1 MTQVPSKPTASDSY
15 PEFEEIGDRSNWLA
29 SASAQ
34 TAYAGSRHS
43 QAPQLRLLRWWQK
56 ISIRRKA
63 TVLAIGLGVI
73 PVLAVTGTSEYFAVR
88 ALEANVRREQKARA
102 VAVGQDVARIAAER
116 YQNVQD
122 LARTPFL
129 TDARLRSEV
138 SAQQQQ
144 QYFEQ
149 FLTQGINSIVV
160 IDAKTGD
167 ALVEARSPDQPATF
181 PNFNDIDYFQAVTR
195 TKEPAIAPVRR
206 SRASNALSF
215 LVAAPV
221 FDRQSG
227 ELLYVVRTRTST
239 SYINDRIQAN
249 IAARAGLIGENQ
261 QLRYYIAGNEGEIFV
276 SSDTEDIEQP
286 LSKFFP
292 AFTNL
297 AQADRAETVRSKSA
311 IDNQDYLLGYAP
323 LKQTEQLPNLDWSVL
338 VAEDGSIA
346 SAAQRQLLLALVL
359 GLGLTAAIV
368 SALASYLADRAT
380 APILDA
386 AETVKKIGEGDLD
399 ARLAVSGRDEV
410 STLGSNINN
419 MAAQIQML
427 LAAQTFEAAQERLL
441 TTAKGSGVLGR
452 AELQDILNQTVDGAR
467 MLLNLDRVVIYR
479 FEGEAGRGIVAESVA
494 ANWPSALASNVND
507 SCIPTDL
514 RADYLQG
521 RVVATRDVTETDWHP
536 DHMQLMERLQIKA
549 NLVVPIAVVDRLYG
563 LLIGHSCASTHE
575 WQETEINLLK
585 RLGTELAL
593 TIYRVELLEQ
603 TTNLAEEQRQVKEGL
618 QLRALQLLQEVDPIS
633 RGDLTTRAK
642 VTADE
647 IGTIADSYNVTV
659 DNLRQIVLQVQAAA
673 NQVETTTYSNEASI
687 QTLSVEAL
695 EQAKSISIA
704 LGLVQEMAQAVQTV
718 AQNAAEAEMA
728 VQQAAQTVEV
738 GDETMNRTVAGI
750 QGIRATVADTAK
762 KVKHLGE
769 SSQKISKVVELIS
782 AFAAQTNMLALNAS
796 IEASRAGEEGRGF
809 AVVANEV
816 RGLARQ
822 SAEATEEIRSLI
834 SSIQSETNE
843 VVAAMESGI
852 EQVVTGTKLVDE
864 TRQSLNNITAV
875 SAQISKLV
883 EAIAQSTVMQS
894 QASEVVTQTMKDVA
908 AIAEKTSTE
917 TTQVSSAFEQ
927 LQQVAQT
934 LQKSV
939 NQFKVS

>member
-1 MTQVPSKPTASDSY
+1 MTQVPSKPTASNVY
-15 PEFEEIGDRSNWLA
+15 PEFEEISDASNWTA
-29 SASAQ
+29 SSPAQPASS
-34 TAYAGSRHS
+34 GSRHS
-43 QAPQLRLLRWWQK
+43 QAPHLKLLRWWQS

-63 TVLAIGLGVI
+63 TVLAIALGVV
-73 PVLAVTGTSEYFAVR
+73 PVLVVTGASEYFAIR

-102 VAVGQDVARIAAER
+102 IAVSQDVAGIAAER
-116 YQNVQD
+116 YQTVQA
-122 LARTPFL
+122 LAQTPFL
-129 TDARLRSEV
+129 TDAQLRNETST
-138 SAQQQQ
+138 QQQQ

-149 FLTQGINSIVV
+149 FLTQGVNSIVV
-160 IDAKTGD
+160 INAKTGD
-167 ALVEARSPDQPATF
+167 ALVEARSPDQAATF
-181 PNFNDIDYFQAVTR
+181 PNFNDIDYFQAVIQ
-195 TKEPAIAPVRR
+195 TKQPAIAPVRR
-206 SRASNALSF
+206 SKATNDLSF
-215 LVAAPV
+215 LAAAPV

-227 ELLYVVRTRTST
+227 ELLYVIRTRTST
-239 SYINDRIQAN
+239 SYISDRIQAS
-249 IAARAGLIGENQ
+249 IKARAELVGEDQKTN
-261 QLRYYIAGNEGEIFV
+261 YYIADDEGEIFV
-276 SSDTEDIEQP
+276 SSNAEEIEQP
-286 LSKFFP
+286 LNKFFP
-292 AFTNL
+292 TFTQL
-297 AQADRAETVRSKSA
+297 AEADRAEATRSRNA
-311 IDNQDYLLGYAP
+311 IDNEEYLLSYAP
-323 LKQTEQLPNLDWSVL
+323 LKETAQLPDLDWGIL
-338 VAEDGSIA
+338 VAEDSAIA

-359 GLGLTAAIV
+359 GLGLTAMVV
-368 SALASYLADRAT
+368 SALATYLADRAT
-380 APILDA
+380 YPILDA
-386 AETVKKIGEGDLD
+386 AEAVKKIGEGDLD
-399 ARLAVSGRDEV
+399 ARLEVGGRDEI
-410 STLGSNINN
+410 SALGTNINN
-419 MAAQIQML
+419 MAAQLQTL

-452 AELQDILNQTVDGAR
+452 AELQEIFNQAVEGAR
-467 MLLNLDRVVIYR
+467 TLLNLDRVVIYR
-479 FEGEAGRGIVAESVA
+479 FEGDSGHGIVAESA
-494 ANWPSALASNVND
+494 AAGWPSALEEGVKD
-507 SCIPTDL
+507 SCIPTEL
-514 RADYLQG
+514 REAYRQG
-521 RVVATRDVTETDWHP
+521 RVVATP
-536 DHMQLMERLQIKA
+536 DSAEAEWNPDYMQLMERLQVKA
-549 NLVVPIAVVDRLYG
+549 NLVVPIVGSDRLYG
-563 LLIGHSCASTHE
+563 LLIGHSCSKPHQWE
-575 WQETEINLLK
+575 EVEINLLK
-585 RLGTELAL
+585 RLGSELAL

-603 TTNLAEEQRQVKEGL
+603 TTNLAEEQRQIKEGL
-618 QLRALQLLQEVDPIS
+618 QMRALELLQEVDPIS

-659 DNLRQIVLQVQAAA
+659 DNLRQIVLQVQDAA
-673 NQVETTTYSNEASI
+673 NQVATTTYTNEASI
-687 QTLSVEAL
+687 QTLSAEAL

-704 LGLVQEMAQAVQTV
+704 LSLVQEMAEAVQTV
-718 AQNAAEAEMA
+718 AHSAAEAEMA

-738 GDETMNRTVAGI
+738 GDETMNRTVVGI

-843 VVAAMESGI
+843 VVAAMEAGI

-917 TTQVSSAFEQ
+917 TSQVSSAFEQ